1 MSLFGR
7 TCDLLTA
14 RNIPFATIGAGALG
28 VYGVPRS
35 TFDLD
40 LLVRDPRVLDA
51 FFWMNV
57 DAEVDVRP
65 GDADDPLRGVVRL
78 ERGDERPVDV
88 VVGRHAWQDGVL
100 GRAQAAVI
108 LGVQAPVV
116 TPADLVL
123 LKLFAGGV
131 QDRWDIQQLLAVV
144 DVRADV
150 DAHVALLPADARQL
164 WADLSRG

>member
-1 MSLFGR
+1 MTLFGR
-7 TCDLLTA
+7 TCGLLTTQTV
-14 RNIPFATIGAGALG
+14 PFAAIGAGALG

-40 LLVRDPRVLDA
+40 LLVRDVRVLDSS
-51 FFWMNV
+51 FWMNV
-57 DAEVDVRP
+57 KAEVDVRH

-78 ERGDERPVDV
+78 EEQDERPVDV
-88 VVGRHAWQDGVL
+88 IVGRHAWQDGML
-100 GRAQAAVI
+100 GRAQSAAIV
-108 LGVQAPVV
+108 GVQVPVV

-150 DAHVALLPADARQL
+150 DERVVDLPADARQL
-164 WADLSRG
+164 WEQLSRE